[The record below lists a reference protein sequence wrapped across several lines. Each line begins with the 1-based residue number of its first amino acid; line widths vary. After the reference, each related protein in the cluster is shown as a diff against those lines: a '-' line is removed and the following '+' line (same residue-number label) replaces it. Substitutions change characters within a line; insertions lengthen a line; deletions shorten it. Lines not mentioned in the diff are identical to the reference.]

1 MWCRYITSSP
11 LQGNV
16 HLWYYTGNTLKEL
29 RIDIRVPPETLTMHR
44 GTCYV
49 MKWDQVVVLRHN
61 TLDLVE
67 HSILLYF
74 FSGLILNILQNIH
87 ILAISQSFQVGLVWY
102 QKQMRNPHNEAPCG
116 KKFAKILK
124 IGRVIAIFVRLTKI
138 QRRVDK
144 NQENEFFGH
153 F

>member
-1 MWCRYITSSP
+1 MGQCCLFLDVKLLLNRKVSLTHLQYAVVPQIECAIQVGYPMVSHTVFYNIEWVLWCRYITSFP

-87 ILAISQSFQVGLVWY
+87 ILAISQSFQV
-102 QKQMRNPHNEAPCG
+102 R
-116 KKFAKILK
+116 F
-124 IGRVIAIFVRLTKI
+124 
-138 QRRVDK
+138 
-144 NQENEFFGH
+144 
-153 F
+153 